1 MNVNS
6 TNDYK
11 ERYINEL
18 KKELESLKI
27 KKPISNSD
35 AEEIDEIIS
44 DIPKI
49 DYQAIINSLVKLK
62 VQDVEKPHKLLDDK
76 KEMDINIVDNMNFV
90 IPEFNEQFMDNKKE
104 KKAIDIDKFLDELR
118 EKRNKETVKNN
129 WMKELYVSTNN
140 DKKINVDNQ
149 LTKDEIII
157 EQNRK
162 EA

>member
-1 MNVNS
+1 MNENS